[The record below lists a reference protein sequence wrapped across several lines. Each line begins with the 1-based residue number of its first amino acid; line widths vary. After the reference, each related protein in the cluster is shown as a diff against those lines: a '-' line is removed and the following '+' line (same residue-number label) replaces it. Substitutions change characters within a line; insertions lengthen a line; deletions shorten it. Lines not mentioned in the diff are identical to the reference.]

1 MTIPTKGQIKPIY
14 HMSPLICSSR
24 KGKVIHDERSHNNS
38 YLWDL
43 WGGINPTNG
52 IDGEGA

>member
-1 MTIPTKGQIKPIY
+1 
-14 HMSPLICSSR
+14 MSPLICSSR